1 MEKNLFKPSLN
12 EKRVC
17 MLRNAEIVL
26 IEVLVLS
33 LLAGTIATATWIV
46 NEEGGAGFM
55 RVQDIAVAA
64 SSGDIT
70 SKDFAAKS
78 VAPEEVWNRTFG
90 GSQDDMALSVQ
101 QTADGGYIFA
111 GTTASYGAGYD
122 DAWLVK
128 TDPNGNE
135 LWNRTFGGISDDE
148 ARSVQ
153 QTSDGGYMLA
163 GITWS
168 YGLGSGDF
176 WLVKTDSNGNEQWNR
191 TFGGTD
197 HDYAFSIR
205 QTADGGYIVAGW
217 TGSYGAGD
225 DDAWLVK
232 TDSNGNEQWNRT
244 FGGTDFDGAY
254 SVQQTADGG
263 YVFSG
268 CTYSY
273 DAAVWSS
280 FWLVKTDSNG
290 NEQWNKTF
298 KGYYAYSVQQT
309 SDNGYI
315 LAGII
320 HGLGTHDFWLL
331 KTDSKGNEQWSKTFG
346 GTESDVAGS
355 VQQTT
360 DGGYIIAGSTSGD
373 VWLVKTNYKGT
384 KEWDKTFGGFEDD
397 WGSCVRQIADGDY
410 IIAGWTE
417 SYGAGSRDAW
427 LIKVKG
433 EPTELPVHNIN
444 TGEDF
449 PTIQVAIEDQD
460 TEDGH
465 TITVDARTYYENVFV
480 YKALTLKGI
489 GMPVVN
495 ASGGWWQSGITVEA
509 DDCVIEGF
517 NVTGSRWNAGIKVAS
532 NNNEIKNNI
541 VYKNSYGLH
550 LDEAL
555 NNSITNNTAN
565 SNDYGIYLHSSSNNT
580 LTYNSAD
587 SNRNCGIKTL
597 GTEKSHYDNIVDTTN
612 EVNGKPVYY
621 YFDKQNQ
628 VLDGLDTTHLTL
640 AYCSN
645 VTVKKSNV
653 SNGDGIYLR
662 ASSNNTITEN
672 KICNNSW
679 KGIVLPDFSNNN
691 TIENNEICENQQE
704 GIYGFSNN
712 NTIKNNKICKNSRG
726 IYLGSL
732 NTVITNNQI
741 RDNKGGGI
749 CVGGFSNTI
758 TKNEIDGNNGGGIC
772 LYSSNLTE
780 ITNNSCKNN
789 SCGIYLYASSNN
801 TLTNNSVNLNNIY
814 GIWMYSSSTNYIYN
828 NYFNNTNN
836 AWDNGKNIWN
846 ITKTP
851 GTNIIG
857 GPYIGGNYW
866 SDYAGEDLD
875 GDGLEDTLLPYNSSG
890 NIANGGDWLP
900 LVKAVEKL
908 PVHNINTGENFST
921 IQNAINDPDTLDG
934 HTIIVDAGTYYE
946 NVVVNKSLTLKGV
959 GMPVVDASGS
969 GSAITV
975 TANGCVIDGFNAI
988 GSGSDWF
995 NKDAGIKVMSD
1006 NNVIK
1011 GNTLNSN
1018 GCGIF
1023 LSFSSNNTLTNNS
1036 ASSNNYCSILLNASS
1051 HNILNNN
1058 IINSETKSGGIYVD
1072 GTSKEHYNNS
1082 IDTTNTV
1089 NGKPVHYYYDIKD
1102 QVIGGLETSHLMI
1115 TWSTNVSVMDN
1126 NVSGGDGIYLR
1137 FVNNSFCSNNFV
1149 SNNWDC
1155 LLYTS
1160 PSPRD

>member
-33 LLAGTIATATWIV
+33 LLAGAIATATWIV

-875 GDGLEDTLLPYNSSG
+875 EDGFGDTLLPYNSSG
-890 NIANGGDWLP
+890 NITNGGDWLP
-900 LVKAVEKL
+900 LVKEEPYTKTDVGVTTSITIASPEDIAAYLPPEYAGMDMSAAVVL
-908 PVHNINTGENFST
+908 
-921 IQNAINDPDTLDG
+921 
-934 HTIIVDAGTYYE
+934 
-946 NVVVNKSLTLKGV
+946 
-959 GMPVVDASGS
+959 
-969 GSAITV
+969 
-975 TANGCVIDGFNAI
+975 
-988 GSGSDWF
+988 
-995 NKDAGIKVMSD
+995 
-1006 NNVIK
+1006 
-1011 GNTLNSN
+1011 
-1018 GCGIF
+1018 
-1023 LSFSSNNTLTNNS
+1023 
-1036 ASSNNYCSILLNASS
+1036 
-1051 HNILNNN
+1051 
-1058 IINSETKSGGIYVD
+1058 
-1072 GTSKEHYNNS
+1072 
-1082 IDTTNTV
+1082 
-1089 NGKPVHYYYDIKD
+1089 
-1102 QVIGGLETSHLMI
+1102 
-1115 TWSTNVSVMDN
+1115 
-1126 NVSGGDGIYLR
+1126 
-1137 FVNNSFCSNNFV
+1137 
-1149 SNNWDC
+1149 
-1155 LLYTS
+1155 
-1160 PSPRD
+1160 